1 MTLLKTFPLGVF
13 QLLTY
18 QNAKT
23 HIKYPLLRKKNIT
36 KTPKCM
42 QSTLYKLTR
51 LQETCHLGIFER
63 VRHQNAK
70 KKKKILK
77 TPYKGKKKKNS
88 YQKRII

>member
-1 MTLLKTFPLGVF
+1 MTSLKTFPLGVF

-23 HIKYPLLRKKNIT
+23 HIKYPLLRKNNIT

-51 LQETCHLGIFER
+51 LPETCHLGIFER
-63 VRHQNAK
+63 VWQQNAK
-70 KKKKILK
+70 KTWKHMRKQNI
-77 TPYKGKKKKNS
+77 T
-88 YQKRII
+88 QKLSFQCF